1 MMALG
6 VTMSRRVKNRIIG
19 LSLMPILMLTSAESR
34 SADVAAKLDA
44 LFTATLLGLP
54 IGHISWALDL
64 KEERFSSVATGSIS
78 GVLRLFLGAQGSV
91 AAEGRLSSGK
101 PVPSKFQ
108 LKLLAGKWTDEV
120 GIAFNGNRAKESVLA
135 ASANSSADYAPIKD
149 VDRVGASDPMTALLV
164 YVGGTG
170 ATTVPQACERTVPI
184 FDGHTRYNLRLAF
197 ERFGMA
203 HPIEGY
209 QGQVVVCSAKFL
221 PVAGY
226 DPKHFLV
233 TYLAAQHETEIW
245 LAPLCG
251 TRLLV
256 PYRASIS
263 TPMGVGI
270 LEATKFAFVPC
281 KENAREGH

>member
-1 MMALG
+1 MAYG
-6 VTMSRRVKNRIIG
+6 VKIRFIG
-19 LSLMPILMLTSAESR
+19 LSIVPILALASTGSK
-34 SADVAAKLDA
+34 SADAQAKLDA
-44 LFTATLLGLP
+44 YYTATLLGLP
-54 IGHISWALDL
+54 IGHISWAVDV
-64 KEERFSSVATGSIS
+64 KDNHFSSVATGSIA
-78 GVLRLFLGAQGSV
+78 GFLRLFLDAQGSV
-91 AAEGRLSSGK
+91 AAEGRLSGGK

-108 LKLLAGKWTDEV
+108 LKLLAGKWSDEV
-120 GIAFNGNRAKESVLA
+120 GIAFTGNRAKESVLPNS
-135 ASANSSADYAPIKD
+135 ASPSVDYVPIKD
-149 VDRVGASDPMTALLV
+149 GDRIGASDPMTALLI
-164 YVGGTG
+164 YVGGSG
-170 ATTVPQACERTVPI
+170 ATTVPQACERTVAI

-197 ERFGMA
+197 ERFSTVHA
-203 HPIEGY
+203 AEGY

-245 LAPLCG
+245 LAPLGG

-270 LEATKFAFVPC
+270 LEATKFAFVPSDGSMH
-281 KENAREGH
+281 EGH